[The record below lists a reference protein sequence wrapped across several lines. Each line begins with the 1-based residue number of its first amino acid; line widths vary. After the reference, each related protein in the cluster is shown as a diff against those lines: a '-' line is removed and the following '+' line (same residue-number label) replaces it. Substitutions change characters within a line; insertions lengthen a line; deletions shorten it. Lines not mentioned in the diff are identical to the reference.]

1 MIRSGRVL
9 QALALSA
16 SLAFVG
22 SALAGSFDE
31 FPAPEGAS
39 IAQVGLD
46 MRLNGI
52 RMSSWELR
60 TERTLA
66 SVIEFYRRE
75 WGTGDSQRPG
85 YTLVDLGES
94 QLITHVDERRG
105 LIYTAQLQAVGNETL
120 GQLAVT
126 DMLAG
131 KGVAPETLLKGF
143 PRPGGSAVES
153 VLEVDEAGWKSRTIT
168 LSNSRSVQQNLDQF
182 ISALTTQ
189 GWHVEQAAMVRSGD
203 GALSAQRG
211 NDRLQL
217 AVTRA
222 PDGLSRTIAV
232 WEER

>member
-1 MIRSGRVL
+1 MSTSMR
-9 QALALSA
+9 
-16 SLAFVG
+16 SLARVVLCT
-22 SALAGSFDE
+22 ALLLAVPAYAGPFDE
-31 FPAPEGAS
+31 FPAPKDAS
-39 IAQVGLD
+39 IAQVGLN

-52 RMSSWELR
+52 RLSSWELR
-60 TERTLA
+60 SDAPLA
-66 SVIEFYRRE
+66 SVVDFYRNA
-75 WGTGDSQRPG
+75 WGTGNSQRPG
-85 YTLVDLGES
+85 YTVVALGES

-105 LIYTAQLQAVGNETL
+105 LIYTAQLQSVGRETL

-131 KGVAPETLLKGF
+131 NGVAPETLLKDF
-143 PRPGGSAVES
+143 PRPGASTVES
-153 VLEVDEAGWKSRTIT
+153 VLEATEAGWKSRTIT

-182 ISALTTQ
+182 INALTSR
-189 GWHVEQAAMVRSGD
+189 GWQVEQAAMVRSGD
-203 GALSAQRG
+203 GALSALRG